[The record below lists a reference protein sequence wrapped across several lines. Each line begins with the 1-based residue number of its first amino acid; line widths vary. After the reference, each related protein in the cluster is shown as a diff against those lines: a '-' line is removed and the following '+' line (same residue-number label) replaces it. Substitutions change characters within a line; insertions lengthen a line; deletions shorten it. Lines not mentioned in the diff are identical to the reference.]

1 MRLPSAFEK
10 AEFTYFLIAIAS
22 IFALLSVAAHALT
35 ETKPDVYSA
44 WLDYPGT
51 VYEGGAVNFKLF
63 VKNEGARNSDYV
75 VEVFADGVKQKRDLI
90 QSAANSTVSR
100 AYSLANGF
108 RRGEKHEIRVS
119 MFLRDEPYDRPGSS
133 KSPYE
138 LFFTVS
144 IK

>member
-1 MRLPSAFEK
+1 MRFPSAFDK

-22 IFALLSVAAHALT
+22 IFALLSVAAHALS
-35 ETKPDVYSA
+35 EAKPDVYSA
-44 WLDYPGT
+44 WLDYPDT

-63 VKNEGARNSDYV
+63 LRNEGTRNSDYA
-75 VEVFADGVKQKRDLI
+75 VEVFADGVKQKEDLVTA
-90 QSAANSTVSR
+90 SANSTVSR
-100 AYSLANGF
+100 PYSLANAF

-144 IK
+144 VR